1 MWVGVTQLRSQ
12 ASCGLTSP
20 QEFESKDC
28 VTSLD
33 KKAYRALTQ
42 EKHKASRAAWP
53 ADVPVAL
60 PAAGEGTT
68 AAPAITTG
76 TEGVAASLEV
86 AAGIEGAIA
95 SAIAASAA
103 ATSASAAATSAAA
116 TIDASD
122 AGQPAIVCALTC
134 GLPSCA
140 L

>member
-1 MWVGVTQLRSQ
+1 VWVGVTQLRSQ

-76 TEGVAASLEV
+76 TALPPHWRLPLASRAPL
-86 AAGIEGAIA
+86 
-95 SAIAASAA
+95 
-103 ATSASAAATSAAA
+103 
-116 TIDASD
+116 
-122 AGQPAIVCALTC
+122 
-134 GLPSCA
+134 LPP
-140 L
+140 